1 MINTAPFIHVF
12 LSLVVLGMPETEK
25 PVYSE
30 AYERESPALSL
41 RGQIDALTQRR
52 SKDLKNATY
61 LGTTPA
67 QAREFAIRR
76 DRICKLAEHIRLVE
90 GAT

>member
-1 MINTAPFIHVF
+1 
-12 LSLVVLGMPETEK
+12 MPETEN
-25 PVYSE
+25 PVYTE
-30 AYERESPALSL
+30 AYEHESPALSL
-41 RGQIDALTQRR
+41 GGEIDALTQQR

-76 DRICKLAEHIRLVE
+76 DRICNLAEHIRLLE